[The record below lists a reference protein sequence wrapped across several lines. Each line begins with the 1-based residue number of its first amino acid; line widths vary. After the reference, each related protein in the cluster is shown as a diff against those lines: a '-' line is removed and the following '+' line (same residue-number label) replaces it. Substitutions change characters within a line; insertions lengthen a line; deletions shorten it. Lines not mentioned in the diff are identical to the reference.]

1 MLIYTR
7 TSSGKRKRSKSKRFL
22 QAQEEHK
29 KFLESVGYTGKRK
42 ARVSFPSLKVENP
55 NNVGTLSDDI
65 PGAGGYK
72 RSVDDYKWKRDVVE
86 SVSTIAE
93 IEKKKMRVSPLWNK
107 GATMYITEKEDPK
120 TLGRKV

>member
-1 MLIYTR
+1 MLIYAR
-7 TSSGKRKRSKSKRFL
+7 TSSGKRKKSKSRRLL

-29 KFLESVGYTGKRK
+29 KFLESVGYTKRRK
-42 ARVSFPSLKVENP
+42 PVVSFPDLSVENAD
-55 NNVGTLSDDI
+55 NVGRLSNHI

-86 SVSTIAE
+86 SESTIAE
-93 IEKKKMRVSPLWNK
+93 IERKKLRVAPAYNK
-107 GATMYITEKEDPK
+107 GATQYITDGADLK

>member
-7 TSSGKRKRSKSKRFL
+7 TSSGKRKRSKSKRLL

-29 KFLESVGYTGKRK
+29 KFLESVGYTGRRK
-42 ARVSFPSLKVENP
+42 ARVSFPNLKVENFE
-55 NNVGTLSDDI
+55 NVGTLSDDI

-72 RSVDDYKWKRDVVE
+72 RSVDDYKWKRDIVE

-93 IEKKKMRVSPLWNK
+93 IEKKKMRVAPAYNK
-107 GATMYITEKEDPK
+107 GATQYITDGADPK

>member
-1 MLIYTR
+1 MLIFTR

-29 KFLESVGYTGKRK
+29 KFLESVGYVKRRK
-42 ARVSFPSLKVENP
+42 PTASFPDLKVENAD
-55 NNVGTLSDDI
+55 NVGKLSDNI

-93 IEKKKMRVSPLWNK
+93 IEKKKKRVAPAYNK
-107 GATMYITEKEDPK
+107 GATQYITDGADPK
-120 TLGRKV
+120 TLGRKI

>member
-7 TSSGKRKRSKSKRFL
+7 TSSGKRKSSKSKRFL

-42 ARVSFPSLKVENP
+42 ARVSFPNLKVENGDG
-55 NNVGTLSDDI
+55 VAELSDNI

-93 IEKKKMRVSPLWNK
+93 IEKKKMRVAPAYNK
-107 GATMYITEKEDPK
+107 GATQYITDGADLK